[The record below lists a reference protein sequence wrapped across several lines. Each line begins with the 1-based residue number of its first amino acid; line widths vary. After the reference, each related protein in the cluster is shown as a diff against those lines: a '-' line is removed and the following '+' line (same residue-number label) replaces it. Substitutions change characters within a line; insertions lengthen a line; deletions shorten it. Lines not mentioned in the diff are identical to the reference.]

1 MKAKKQD
8 RVERRSEMNGKLSG
22 KKKALIGL
30 AAAVFLSLVTTV
42 DATFAQVGFHRDLI
56 LPDVVA
62 ATPVTGTSPSLT
74 TPLQST
80 TSSASLIAGG
90 AVSARVMSLVSLAT
104 RQVQLAKSRAGAQ
117 EVAKEIIAVSY
128 PKWDSSQISCLNQ
141 LWDAESHWNYQSRN
155 RNSGATG
162 IAQAMP
168 AAKMSSAGADWK
180 VNPVTQIRWGLGYVA
195 DRYGTPCK
203 ALTHHRW
210 ANSY

>member
-1 MKAKKQD
+1 
-8 RVERRSEMNGKLSG
+8 MNGKLSR

-30 AAAVFLSLVTTV
+30 GAAVFLSLVTTV
-42 DATFAQVGFHRDLI
+42 DATFAQGGFHRDLI
-56 LPDVVA
+56 LPDVA
-62 ATPVTGTSPSLT
+62 VTSPTTNALPSLT
-74 TPLQST
+74 TPVQIAPA
-80 TSSASLIAGG
+80 SASLTASVAIN
-90 AVSARVMSLVSLAT
+90 ARVMSLVSLAT

-128 PKWDSSQISCLNQ
+128 PKWDSSQVSCLNQ

-203 ALTHHRW
+203 ALAHHRW